1 MVTLQKSTQDL
12 ICQSLRSRIASGD
25 LEPGTELKQV
35 ELAKTYGVSRM
46 PIREALQSLMLE
58 GLVTRLSN
66 RHMVVSFHAREI
78 LGNRKVPRTEENEA
92 LEPEPK
98 TAGTPAYRVETEP
111 IPETIG
117 KIHLLPARE
126 QVASYLRKAIL
137 RREIPEGSVLTLEET
152 AEMVSIGPTTS
163 MRMEKFEKDFIP
175 QTGVKLIVGKGGMGQ
190 DTMDACQKYKTI
202 FCVFPA
208 GCAVVSAVH
217 FKKIID
223 AQWKDLGMPETL
235 WTSEVEELGPL
246 IVAVDTKGGNLFE
259 ENKKTYKKRAEEVYE
274 EIIPNVRFIK

>member
-1 MVTLQKSTQDL
+1 M
-12 ICQSLRSRIASGD
+12 
-25 LEPGTELKQV
+25 
-35 ELAKTYGVSRM
+35 
-46 PIREALQSLMLE
+46 
-58 GLVTRLSN
+58 
-66 RHMVVSFHAREI
+66 
-78 LGNRKVPRTEENEA
+78 
-92 LEPEPK
+92 
-98 TAGTPAYRVETEP
+98 
-111 IPETIG
+111 
-117 KIHLLPARE
+117 
-126 QVASYLRKAIL
+126 
-137 RREIPEGSVLTLEET
+137 
-152 AEMVSIGPTTS
+152 
-163 MRMEKFEKDFIP
+163 
-175 QTGVKLIVGKGGMGQ
+175 KLIVGKGGMGQ

-246 IVAVDTKGGNLFE
+246 IVAVDTKGNLFE